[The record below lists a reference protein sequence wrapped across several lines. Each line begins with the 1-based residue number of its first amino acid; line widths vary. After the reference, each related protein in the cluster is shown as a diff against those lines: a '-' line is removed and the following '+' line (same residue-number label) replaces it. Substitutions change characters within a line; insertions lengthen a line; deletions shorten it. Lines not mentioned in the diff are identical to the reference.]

1 MDWTGPKRGKFRD
14 CIQDIYPDKDE
25 LEIFIDEV
33 FEVDLA
39 NIKNSQKYKTYCF
52 NLIKFAE
59 SENRLDELYDKFC
72 EENADNPRITTLK
85 NKIDPLIEVEDVN
98 TFFEPLENNISE
110 QNNLPNRP
118 EISYF
123 YLLISVVQQKVDDF
137 SIIAELHGLSDSP
150 EPLDGNDDGQ
160 RGVSCDLTGVSEDD
174 RPAVIAE
181 QLAEP
186 LGRWIQ
192 AAESQLLN
200 QFDNQIT
207 KLVTLEIFLPW
218 QLLDM
223 NINQWWVVDEFKDVT
238 ELSGHRGWLVRSLDR
253 IKTPGLRITLNNGWD
268 NLKEAM
274 TNQCLNNHWG
284 DIDCQCRNLQALLS
298 AAYPIY
304 RFPDGLPEDR
314 ETRQDLLKKLLKAP
328 SPIAL
333 WTQLP
338 QSDRQ
343 TTLDTFDTLL
353 SCDNLIESARLAEC
367 IKQQRFGNPAT
378 PIRDLT
384 FLYDCPDRIPTLP
397 SPNKPLSGQ
406 S

>member
-1 MDWTGPKRGKFRD
+1 MNWTGSKRGIFREF
-14 CIQDIYPDKDE
+14 IQEFYPDKDE

-33 FEVDLA
+33 FEADLA
-39 NIKNSQKYKTYCF
+39 NIKDSQKYKTYCF

-59 SENRLDELYDKFC
+59 SENRLDELYHKFC
-72 EENADNPRITTLK
+72 EENAGNPRVSTLK
-85 NKIDPLIEVEDVN
+85 NEIDPLIEAEDGN
-98 TFFEPLENNISE
+98 TFFGFLENNISE
-110 QNNLPNRP
+110 QNNPP
-118 EISYF
+118 SCSEISYF
-123 YLLISVVQQKVDDF
+123 YLLISIEQKVDKVF
-137 SIIAELHGLSDSP
+137 IIPELHGLSDSP
-150 EPLDGNDDGQ
+150 QPLDGKDGGQ
-160 RGVSCDLTGVSEDD
+160 RGLVCDLTYVSEDD

-207 KLVTLEIFLPW
+207 KLVTLEVFLPW

-223 NINQWWVVDEFKDVT
+223 NINQWSVIDEFKDVT
-238 ELSGHRGWLVRSLDR
+238 ELPGHRGWLVRSLDR
-253 IKTPGLRITLNNGWD
+253 MKTPGLRITLNNGWN

-274 TNQCLNNHWG
+274 TNQRLNNHWG
-284 DIDCQCRNLQALLS
+284 DIDCQCRNLQALLR

-304 RFPDGLPEDR
+304 RLPDGLPEDR
-314 ETRQDLLKKLLKAP
+314 EIRQDLLKQLLKTP

-333 WTQLP
+333 WTQGP
-338 QSDRQ
+338 QVDRQ
-343 TTLDTFDTLL
+343 TTLDIFDTLL

-367 IKQQRFGNPAT
+367 IKQQQFGNAAT

-384 FLYDCPDRIPTLP
+384 VLCDCPDRIPTLP
-397 SPNKPLSGQ
+397 SPDKPLHGRS
-406 S
+406 